1 MNVFSRIRST
11 IRGSFQGAKAGWK
24 NTTSDFR
31 AWAGRTFFGI
41 DNSRLAN
48 NETIFSAITRLS
60 NTISILPFKLYK
72 NFEVQTDHNAS
83 LLLGYPNE
91 NMNGFDLINKLEVSR
106 NEHGNAYAIIIRDI
120 RMQPEAIIPFDST
133 YVTPFINTDDGVLW
147 YQVQGVD
154 GTYYVHNMNMIHV
167 KHITGTSRWAGL
179 SPLDVL
185 KNSLDFDKA
194 VREFSLSEMTKKES
208 FKLTYETNVSEEKK
222 GEVVDNFRQFYREN
236 GGVLFQEPG
245 VEITDLER
253 KYIASD
259 TFVSERITRARVAN
273 VFNMPVTFLND
284 SEGQSYSS
292 NEQLMIQFINLTI
305 LPIVRQYEL
314 EFERKLLTDKDR
326 RQGFRFKFSLGGLL
340 RGDTATRQAFY
351 QSGIRNGF
359 LKQDEIRM
367 FEELPPVGGNADK
380 LWVSGDLYPIDL
392 DPSERKG
399 EKITV
404 KEEDGNENG

>member
-1 MNVFSRIRST
+1 M
-11 IRGSFQGAKAGWK
+11 QGAKAGWK
-24 NTTSDFR
+24 NATSDLK

-60 NTISILPFKLYK
+60 NTMSILPFKLYK

-106 NEHGNAYAIIIRDI
+106 NEHGNAYAIIMRDI

-167 KHITGTSRWAGL
+167 KHISGTSRWAGL

-194 VREFSLSEMTKKES
+194 VREFALSEMTKKES
-208 FKLTYETNVSEEKK
+208 FKLTYDTNVSEDKK
-222 GEVVDNFRQFYREN
+222 AEVVDNFRRFYKEN

-245 VEITDLER
+245 VEIQDFER

-292 NEQLMIQFINLTI
+292 NEQLMIQFVNLTI

-314 EFERKLLTDKDR
+314 EFERKLLTDIDR
-326 RQGFRFKFSLGGLL
+326 QQGFRFKFSLGGLL
-340 RGDTATRQAFY
+340 RGDIQTRQAYY
-351 QSGIRNGF
+351 QSGVRNGY
-359 LKQDEIRM
+359 LMQDEIRM
-367 FEELPPVGGNADK
+367 YEELPPMGGNASK
-380 LWVSGDLYPIDL
+380 LWVSGDLYPIDM

-404 KEEDGNENG
+404 EGGDNN